1 MVTQF
6 SEDESEDIKVSE
18 KKKKKTRGSYTCQY
32 KANIIKQAWFY
43 KSGVHKFNSFN
54 QCLQYVVSNKKQ
66 SNKEIVVISR
76 RFFKESLNTL
86 QARWLHI

>member
-1 MVTQF
+1 MLL
-6 SEDESEDIKVSE
+6 E
-18 KKKKKTRGSYTCQY
+18 KQLEYILASKEMKTSTKKTVKINEDKYTLLSPPH
-32 KANIIKQAWFY
+32 

-86 QARWLHI
+86 QAR